1 MPQSTLA
8 RFDARIPRELHTL
21 LKRAAELEGRTMTDF
36 VIGAAQNAAHR
47 TVEQAGVIRLSLED
61 QECFAHALLSPAK
74 KAPAMQRA
82 FESRDKL
89 LRSE

>member
-8 RFDARIPRELHTL
+8 RFDARIPREVHTL

-36 VIGAAQNAAHR
+36 VINAAQNAAQR
-47 TVEQAGVIRLSLED
+47 AIEQAGVIRLSLED
-61 QECFAHALLSPAK
+61 QACFADALLSPAK
-74 KAPAMQRA
+74 KTPAMQRA
-82 FESRDKL
+82 FKRHEKL

>member
-36 VIGAAQNAAHR
+36 VISAAQNAAQR
-47 TVEQAGVIRLSLED
+47 AIEQAGVIRLSLED
-61 QECFAHALLSPAK
+61 QQCFAHALLSPAEK
-74 KAPAMQRA
+74 TPAMQRA
-82 FESRDKL
+82 FERHDQL

>member
-36 VIGAAQNAAHR
+36 VISAAQNAAKQAI
-47 TVEQAGVIRLSLED
+47 EQAGVIRLSLED
-61 QECFAHALLSPAK
+61 QECFAHALLSPAEK
-74 KAPAMQRA
+74 TPAMQRA
-82 FESRDKL
+82 FKRRDQL